1 MYHIPDDKR
10 AKRSAERIGKSLLTC
25 LNNKNF
31 AEVTVTE
38 IQKTAA
44 VGRATFYRLFDN
56 TADVLAFLC
65 DNVFEQVGRGYL
77 ETNTNNPKKLTID
90 FIRKWMENKS
100 LLKAIADCNRMDFI
114 YNAHVKYLGENIDF
128 FFPSIQ
134 TDKTQ
139 ITYLMTTMTAC
150 TSAFLTAWLKNGE
163 KETAEQLQNKL
174 KNCFAL
180 LYAVYA

>member
-1 MYHIPDDKR
+1 MYHISNDKR
-10 AKRSAERIGKSLLTC
+10 AKQSAERIGKGMLNC
-25 LNNKNF
+25 LRNKNF
-31 AEVTVTE
+31 SEITVTE
-38 IQKTAA
+38 IQKISA

-65 DNVFEQVGRGYL
+65 DNIFEQVGREYIK
-77 ETNTNNPKKLTID
+77 TNITVPKKLTLN

-100 LLKAIADCNRMDFI
+100 LLNAIADCNRMDFI
-114 YNAHVKYLGENIDF
+114 YNAHVRYLGENIDF
-128 FFPSIQ
+128 FFRSVQ
-134 TDKTQ
+134 TDKNQ
-139 ITYLMTTMTAC
+139 VTYLMTTMTAC

-163 KETAEQLQNKL
+163 KETAEQLQNRL